1 MWFLVAGAYIAYE
14 VYKDKQ
20 KSKERKRLEKEKK
33 EREKEI
39 KKCKEKLLKK
49 MEESNDKELIQLYK
63 DVEQSE
69 NNLVSINNELVL
81 NRNTLTG
88 WFTNGGL
95 TIFLNGFVLGGGYCV
110 VRGIIINSC
119 KCRFLQSLTQNI
131 NQYFVGV
138 KRIKKN

>member
-1 MWFLVAGAYIAYE
+1 MWFLVAGAYIVYE

-20 KSKERKRLEKEKK
+20 KSKERKRLKKEKK

-49 MEESNDKELIQLYK
+49 IEETNDEELVRLYK
-63 DVEQSE
+63 DVERSE
-69 NNLVSINNELVL
+69 NELVSIKSELVL
-81 NRNTLTG
+81 NRNTIKG

-95 TIFLNGFVLGGGYCV
+95 TIFVNGVVLGGGYCV

-119 KCRFLQSLTQNI
+119 KCRFLQSLTQSLNR
-131 NQYFVGV
+131 YFMGV
-138 KRIKKN
+138 KRLKEN